1 MKRFFKAVC
10 VAAALTAAV
19 CVGSN
24 AFAQEAKAAD
34 GVFKLGVI
42 GATTSHVPAFV
53 SVINNPDGEELYQKF
68 EVVAVYPGGMPDNP
82 DSWDRVEKYTSD
94 CVAAGLTV
102 YPTVEELVA
111 NVDGVL
117 LESVDGR
124 PHLEQAKPVIAAKKP
139 LFVDKPMA
147 GSLADVLEM
156 FRLAKENDVPIFT
169 ASSLRFV
176 AGYQKMRNEQPLGEI
191 FGCDATSPCSTNPKH
206 PSLYWYGI
214 HGVESL
220 FTIMGPDCVSVSRTN
235 TTSADVVVGVWKGRK
250 IGTFRGVRKGAATYG
265 AKVFA
270 EKGVEEA
277 GTYEGY
283 EPLVREICKFFE
295 TGVAPVSEEE
305 TTAIFAFM
313 TAADMSRRAKGA
325 SVDLKDAIKAAKAEK
340 RTTVNIRFTAKSE
353 IIWTGEDGAEKT
365 VEMGELR
372 GLVEAEA
379 ENCDVVRVILDNRVG
394 VPIDTVHKVLTEVED
409 AYLANYLY

>member
-10 VAAALTAAV
+10 VAAAVAAIG
-19 CVGSN
+19 VGSN
-24 AFAQEAKAAD
+24 AFAQEASAAD

-42 GATTSHVPAFV
+42 GATTSHVPAFI
-53 SVINNPDGEELYQKF
+53 SAINDPNGDELYQKF

-82 DSWDRVEKYTSD
+82 ESWDRVEKYTSE
-94 CVAAGLTV
+94 CVDAGLTV
-102 YPTVEELVA
+102 YTTVEELVA

-124 PHLEQAKPVIAAKKP
+124 PHLEQAKPAIAAKKP

-147 GSLADVLEM
+147 GSLADALEM

-176 AGYQKMRNEQPLGEI
+176 AGYQKMRNERPLGEI
-191 FGCDATSPCSTNPKH
+191 YGCDATSPCSTNPKH

-220 FTIMGPDCVSVSRTN
+220 FTIMGPDCVSVSRISSPT
-235 TTSADVVVGVWKGRK
+235 ADVAVGVWKGRK
-250 IGTFRGVRKGAATYG
+250 IGTFRGVRKGASTYG
-265 AKVFA
+265 VKVFA

-283 EPLVREICKFFE
+283 EPLVREICRFFE

-305 TTAIFAFM
+305 TIAIFAFM

-325 SVDLKDAIKAAKAEK
+325 SVDLEDAIEAAKAEK
-340 RTTVNIRFTAKSE
+340 RSTVSIRFTAKSE
-353 IIWTGEDGAEKT
+353 IIWATEDGAEKT
-365 VEMGELR
+365 VELGDLR

-394 VPIDTVHKVLTEVED
+394 VPIDTVHKVLTEVDD